1 VGRGGQSVQ
10 ERKAAFFR
18 SSLISNTLD
27 LFVDLDGLDEAG
39 NDINLTKP
47 LATPVVTFRCYG
59 ERLRSGLGLVV
70 VVAVLRRRCN
80 HLAGRRIN
88 EMDSPARCT
97 SH

>member
-1 VGRGGQSVQ
+1 VQ